1 MRQLILFT
9 ITILL
14 CRILLPSLLWAD
26 DEQLVHDIQLLA
38 EQGDPEA
45 QFSIGLRYDLGDGV
59 ERNPKLA
66 AKWFTMAANSGIGG
80 ACLYLGIKY
89 EFGAGVEQDKDAAEQ
104 WYLKAAFKGWPQ
116 AAFML
121 GNLYLSPPKVQQ
133 VKGCGW
139 LTVAAEQ
146 GYPGAKESFQQ
157 RCSGLSKR
165 NRRKTEKLV
174 HKLNK
179 KIMQ

>member
-14 CRILLPSLLWAD
+14 CRILLPSALWAH
-26 DEQLVHDIQLLA
+26 DEQLIHDIQLLA
-38 EQGDPEA
+38 KQGDPEA
-45 QFSIGLRYDLGDGV
+45 QFSLGLRYDLGDGV

-66 AKWFTMAANSGIGG
+66 AEWFTMAANSGISG

-89 EFGAGVEQDKDAAEQ
+89 EFGAGVEQDKNAAEQ
-104 WYLKAAFKGWPQ
+104 WYQQAAHQGWPQ

-121 GNLYLSPPKVQQ
+121 GNLYLSAPKVQQ
-133 VKGCGW
+133 IKGCGW
-139 LTVAAEQ
+139 LTVATDQ

-157 RCSGLSKR
+157 RCSRLSKKD
-165 NRRKTEKLV
+165 RRKTDKLV
-174 HKLNK
+174 RTLNK
-179 KIMQ
+179 KIKP